1 MGRRQQLK
9 VLTAQLHISHN
20 QIATY
25 LACSLKYRY
34 RYVERRPPERQGIAL
49 PFGIAIH
56 NAAEHFYRTL
66 RDTGFP
72 APLAYLTELFSD
84 TLTQHVGTADVPIVF
99 NKTLPDIGQ
108 AHDLGSRML
117 EAFVAD
123 QKGSTDKIVDVE
135 LPLSAPLQDEDGSDT
150 GFQLIGIIDLL
161 AEDENGR
168 LIVADLKTA
177 AKSKNQNDVDADLQ
191 LSGYACLLEANRYI
205 LPNVPVSC
213 RLDVLMKTKN
223 PKLVRYQTERTSDD
237 RKRFAK
243 IAARVLHGIDAGVF
257 IPNRGWMCTD
267 CEYADACNRWH
278 MA

>member
-56 NAAEHFYRTL
+56 NAAEHYYRTVKE
-66 RDTGFP
+66 TGSP

-84 TLTQHVGTADVPIVF
+84 TLAQHVGTADVPVVF
-99 NKTLPDIGQ
+99 NKTLPDIDQ
-108 AHDLGSRML
+108 AHELGCRML
-117 EAFVAD
+117 EAFVAG
-123 QKGSTDKIVDVE
+123 QEGSTDKIVGVE
-135 LPLSAPLQDEDGSDT
+135 LPMSAPLQDEGGHDT

-161 AEDENGR
+161 ARDDKGQ
-168 LIVADLKTA
+168 LTVADLKTA
-177 AKSKNQNDVDADLQ
+177 AKSKNQKDVDSDLQ

-205 LPNVPVSC
+205 LPNAPVAC
-213 RLDVLMKTKN
+213 RLDVLMKTKT
-223 PKLVRYQTERTSDD
+223 PKLVRYHTERTGDD

-243 IAARVLHGIDAGVF
+243 IAARVLHGIDSSVF
-257 IPNRGWMCTD
+257 IPNRGWLCTD
-267 CEYADACNRWH
+267 CEYADACSRWH